1 MYLQA
6 HEKEL
11 TQENEQLK
19 LQIAEM
25 SILAR
30 IKNDQSSDNSET
42 IIEKYLETRRELE
55 MLRQRVSSEYEDE
68 IERLEGSKRNFEKRV
83 SVECVCMWSV

>member
-1 MYLQA
+1 MYICLQA

-11 TQENEQLK
+11 AQENEQLK

-30 IKNDQSSDNSET
+30 IKNDQTSDNSET
-42 IIEKYLETRRELE
+42 VMEKYLETRRELE

-68 IERLEGSKRNFEKRV
+68 IERLEGSKRTLEKRV
-83 SVECVCMWSV
+83 SGV

>member
-1 MYLQA
+1 MLVSLQA

-11 TQENEQLK
+11 AQENEQLK

-30 IKNDQSSDNSET
+30 IKSDYTSDNSET
-42 IIEKYLETRRELE
+42 VMEKYLETRRELDT
-55 MLRQRVSSEYEDE
+55 LRQRVSSEYEDE
-68 IERLEGSKRNFEKRV
+68 VERLESAKRTLEKRV
-83 SVECVCMWSV
+83 CG

>member
-1 MYLQA
+1 MQA

-11 TQENEQLK
+11 AQENEQLK

-30 IKNDQSSDNSET
+30 IKNDQTSDNSET
-42 IIEKYLETRRELE
+42 VMEKYLETRRELE

-68 IERLEGSKRNFEKRV
+68 IERLEGSKRTLEKRV
-83 SVECVCMWSV
+83 SGV